1 MSSISA
7 QNFSSI
13 NDDHKEISLSKETD
27 FKTETETL
35 DAWISLN
42 INPNDMKFLSHMY
55 SYMIYK
61 IRKLQ
66 IQTSSNK
73 GDMTKKPDLTQN
85 LQKLITLT
93 KHILFFWKFENKSV
107 LYSSIIPT
115 SFTSRSFHSRS
126 RSRFKD
132 LTSTT
137 LICWSPLTSFLFFL
151 FSSLLSFPFFCFAL
165 DKFLWYY

>member
-13 NDDHKEISLSKETD
+13 NDDLKEISLSKETD

-61 IRKLQ
+61 ILKLQ
-66 IQTSSNK
+66 IQKSSNK
-73 GDMTKKPDLTQN
+73 GDMTKKPNLTQN

-93 KHILFFWKFENKSV
+93 KHILFFWKFENRSV
-107 LYSSIIPT
+107 L
-115 SFTSRSFHSRS
+115 
-126 RSRFKD
+126 
-132 LTSTT
+132 
-137 LICWSPLTSFLFFL
+137 
-151 FSSLLSFPFFCFAL
+151 
-165 DKFLWYY
+165 